1 MPFALIAVAILLISS
16 MYAVV
21 AAYTERNA
29 DNVENISKDL
39 VKFDSSTEDFRNEVN
54 RGMGEIIVSLSYENI
69 PNGLIGCSEVFDARA
84 EEWVGSHF
92 PMSNGIVTAYL
103 NDHDIWLGIG
113 SLKVAEKGASV
124 PTYLRAAGSLAVTVS
139 SGSGSAEKDIPI
151 YADSTATLPFLMESI
166 SLFEMSTGG
175 EGSLL
180 TQMMTYQLTSLAQY
194 RVMQGYGMYG
204 AGSMSTDKILTP
216 SDVKKAFDSSVAII
230 ETICFRN
237 TSEGSDWFG
246 KESIDPAEY
255 FLTDTEYLEIDM
267 EAVFAQSM
275 MSVIDDLT
283 LKWFDYFLFDELLAF
298 LEKIVDQLLNVAD
311 RLYGAILGFI
321 NAIKGNKDDNVAAAW
336 RLYEDVMR
344 NAGLD
349 DREYRYISEI
359 YGTLVSEES
368 VHYADMPSGQTQVYV
383 PAMEMSITI
392 GRTDISKWGG
402 WNRFMENY
410 RHETNWIEESMRSFL
425 KGMTLSV
432 AESYNMGTIR
442 IDVDPYDR
450 SSLSD
455 TLSSALNKEFDNII
469 RHMHENGRLKDAAF
483 TDPMFSRMFSEMAK
497 DKDRIFKS
505 DADVKNEIYRQIEEQ
520 VSQKLRETHG
530 GTILDPGLAG
540 RVAASLMDSPEV
552 GRMTE
557 RYAEEVEGR
566 MDLFRKIMDN
576 VRDDGAMALA
586 LFSGI
591 AAKGLLKIDLYPA
604 VEGRMRTLTEE
615 MRKNIEMN
623 SVTGVQDLPGI
634 DYFLLSDSKG
644 NVHKEKITI
653 SRTDEVD
660 VQVKMGKAVHYTDVE
675 GLAAQ
680 YSLTFDVKI
689 EASMELHASA
699 SSEFSEM
706 IGQREAEFSDTVAL
720 NSNIHVSAISG
731 WPLSNV
737 DYETSW
743 TIVDDIGVVMNKIW
757 VLLLEILE
765 PILGPLREL
774 CKMMN
779 TLSTVFSTALLEI
792 SEYMTEFAE
801 KILTV
806 ISAFLEMIQNIAE
819 DVLIKLFEGLDI
831 VIKTLTADGKL
842 DIIIS
847 YYEFELR
854 IVTNAKDLLFND
866 KMNLTVSLFKRS
878 ESYTI
883 GGSLTVKKDTKGKM
897 AIAGSAL
904 YSSEGTEISVSLDP
918 LMKIRKHL
926 AEINGCIRGIDF
938 RITLPEV
945 VQYSMLDLR
954 LSEIL
959 PPGISTMM
967 SSIPV
972 PIPGMKGSLD
982 AGLELKYNSPAEF
995 GVLINEFESNPPGDD
1010 RGNEWVELYNST
1022 NATVDLD
1029 GYVLVAGSNEK
1040 NTYKIVKTSIA
1051 PREFVVID
1059 LPNLMLNNS
1068 TGTKTTGE
1076 KITLF
1081 DKDGKEVDSTPW
1093 KSDTKDDDLSWQ
1105 RKGDASSAWIHN
1117 KSTKGE
1123 TNGGKAEWS
1132 RAIVS
1137 IIYDAVVKAVKD
1149 VNMVSDLN
1157 DLTLLVQKVLETVF
1171 MNIARNIAGCIIEAS
1186 VFVEVAV
1193 SDLTG
1198 TGHTGVRLA
1207 LKINESIVIEVFE
1220 WMVHQIRQLFGHL
1233 DNPSNISPQK
1243 PAFEVLIDNVFIQ
1256 FSVFSMITA
1265 PKILKPLSAGEM
1277 PRVEIAVV
1285 VECNLASVYSLLGK
1299 EKGKWKAN
1307 FGVVMENIPSE
1318 LVPKAFKVGEGK
1330 SADLWLIK
1338 GEFW

>member
-1 MPFALIAVAILLISS
+1 MPFALIAVTILLISS

-39 VKFDSSTEDFRNEVN
+39 EKFDSSVEDFRVEVN
-54 RGMGEIIVSLSYENI
+54 RGMGEIIAAISFENV

-103 NDHDIWLGIG
+103 NDHDISLGIG
-113 SLKVAEKGASV
+113 SLKAAEKGASV

-139 SGSGSAEKDIPI
+139 SGSGSAEKYIPI

-194 RVMQGYGMYG
+194 RVMQGYGMYE
-204 AGSMSTDKILTP
+204 AGSMSTNKILTP
-216 SDVKKAFDSSVAII
+216 DDVKRAFNSSVAVI
-230 ETICFRN
+230 ETICFRS
-237 TSEGSDWFG
+237 TSGEEDWIG

-255 FLTDTEYLEIDM
+255 FLTDTGYLEIDM

-275 MSVIDDLT
+275 MAVIDDLI
-283 LKWFDYFLFDELLAF
+283 LKWLDYFLINEFIKFLENIIDEL
-298 LEKIVDQLLNVAD
+298 KNVAD
-311 RLYGAILGFI
+311 KLYGAILGFI
-321 NAIKGNKDDNVAAAW
+321 NSIKKKDDNTAAAW
-336 RLYEDVMR
+336 RLYQDIMN
-344 NAGLD
+344 NAGIGEN
-349 DREYRYISEI
+349 EYRYVPEI
-359 YGTLVSEES
+359 HDKLVSEGAH
-368 VHYADMPSGQTQVYV
+368 HYVDIPSGQSQIYV
-383 PAMEMSITI
+383 PSMELTLFI

-402 WNRFMENY
+402 WHRFMENY
-410 RHETNWIEESMRSFL
+410 RHENSWIEESMRSFL
-425 KGMTLSV
+425 KGMTLNI

-442 IDVDPYDR
+442 IDVDTYD
-450 SSLSD
+450 SDSLTD
-455 TLSSALNKEFDNII
+455 VLGSALSEEFDSIA
-469 RHMHENGRLKDAAF
+469 RHMNENGNLKNAAF
-483 TDPMFSRMFSEMAK
+483 TDPMFSKMFSEMAK
-497 DKDRIFKS
+497 NQNDIFKTEAVIRE
-505 DADVKNEIYRQIEEQ
+505 DLRKHMEEQ
-520 VSQKLRETHG
+520 ISRNLREVYG
-530 GTILDPGLAG
+530 KILDPDLSWRIAH
-540 RVAASLMDSPEV
+540 SLLDSPEV
-552 GRMTE
+552 KGMME
-557 RYAEEVEGR
+557 RYKAEADSR
-566 MDLFRKIMDN
+566 MDLFQNVLDN
-576 VRDDGAMALA
+576 VKDEGAMVRAV
-586 LFSGI
+586 FSKI
-591 AAKGLLKIDLYPA
+591 AAKGLLHLDLYPA
-604 VEGRMRTLTEE
+604 VEGRMKILIEE

-623 SVTGVQDLPGI
+623 SISGVQELPGT
-634 DYFLLSDSKG
+634 DSFLLSDSKG
-644 NVHKEKITI
+644 NVHKEKVTI
-653 SRTDEVD
+653 SRTDEID
-660 VQVKMGKAVHYTDVE
+660 VQVRIDKAVHYTDVE
-675 GLAAQ
+675 GLAAP
-680 YSLTFDVKI
+680 YSLTFDVKLD
-689 EASMELHASA
+689 ALMEIHASS
-699 SSEFSEM
+699 SSEFSEL
-706 IGQREAEFSDTVAL
+706 IGQKEAEISDTVEV
-720 NSNIHVSAISG
+720 NSNLRISAISG
-731 WPLSNV
+731 WPLAGI
-737 DYETSW
+737 DYEASW
-743 TIVDDIGVVMNKIW
+743 TIIDDID
-757 VLLLEILE
+757 VLMDIMWEFLLKILE

-779 TLSTVFSTALLEI
+779 MLSTVFSTALLEI

-801 KILTV
+801 KILSI
-806 ISAFLEMIQNIAE
+806 ISAFLEMIQNVAE
-819 DVLIKLFEGLDI
+819 SVLIKLFEGLDI
-831 VIKTLTADGKL
+831 VIKALTADGKL

-847 YYEFELR
+847 YYGFELR

-866 KMNLTVSLFKRS
+866 KINLMVSLFKRS

-883 GGSLTVKKDTKGKM
+883 GGSLTVKKDTKGKT

-904 YSSEGTEISVSLDP
+904 YSLGGTEISVSLDP

-945 VQYSMLDLR
+945 VQYNMLDLR

-1010 RGNEWVELYNST
+1010 RGKEWVELYNST

-1040 NTYKIVKTSIA
+1040 NSYKIANTSIA

-1068 TGTKTTGE
+1068 IGKKTTGE

-1093 KSDTKDDDLSWQ
+1093 KSDTKDNDDSWQ
-1105 RKGDASSAWIHN
+1105 RKGDASSAWVHE
-1117 KSTKGE
+1117 KSTKGG

-1256 FSVFSMITA
+1256 FSVFSMVTA

-1277 PRVEIAVV
+1277 PRVDIAVV
-1285 VECNLASVYSLLGK
+1285 VECNLASVYSLMGK

-1307 FGVVMENIPSE
+1307 FGVVMENIPPE